1 MIMQSRSVRMPD
13 CNDISVIFIP
23 GGIVEMSRLKTSWIV
38 MANVALMSAILAFV
52 VLYSN
57 YEKKEN
63 YRHQVEHFVNTTI
76 AMERVTGN
84 YLEAE
89 QGICDNWAQY
99 INNRDLTLEEAAAY
113 VRATHAKAN
122 TSAHLIDTETL
133 KGYSTRSKP
142 NTEDDYEVSYERLGL
157 LGDGSWIADLGEAI
171 NITRTYTNPI
181 NGEQS
186 LAFCNRITV
195 RDAET
200 GEEKQAYLLRIVP
213 TSNLEEKWVFPKE
226 EYENED
232 FSIIDTD
239 SNYVIRGRSFKNASF
254 FEFYKS
260 YNQPGIQVQ
269 QQLFEDILSG
279 TGSFTMLDSRGTECI
294 VAYTPITSTKGW
306 MLLSS
311 APVSDLNAVTENWIL
326 IGVITFGLLILLVM
340 DVLYMRSFNKK
351 LRVMAREAEAANKA
365 KTDFLSTM
373 SHDIRTP
380 MNAIIGLT
388 AIAEKKLD
396 DREAVAENLRKISLA
411 SSHLLTLINDILDI
425 SKVESG
431 KLNLSPLTFSIVET
445 VQNLVNLSQPMIKEK
460 NIDFSFRINRMEK
473 EYLYADQLRLN
484 QIYIN
489 ILSNAIKY
497 TMPGGSVTVDLREEE
512 SEKEGCVKLIYRV
525 ADTGIGMSPEFLE
538 KMYQPFSRQTDS
550 RVNSIQGTGLGLAIT
565 RQMVELMNG
574 TIECQSELEKGT
586 TFIITLDLP
595 IAEKQLEEMRF
606 DGVDVLIADD
616 DPVLLETAA
625 DALETMGVNAEQAK
639 SGKEAL
645 EMTRRRHESGKDY
658 DVIILDWK
666 MPDMNG
672 IETIRRI
679 RTEVDANIPIL
690 VTSAYDWSDIED
702 AAKEAGANGFVG
714 KPLFRSRLYEKISEL
729 LGTEVTALEP
739 EDDYS
744 DLAGMNILIAE
755 DNDIN
760 WEIISTMLDMF
771 GITSERAE
779 NGQICVNKMAEAAE
793 GCFDLIFMDVQ
804 MPEMNGLDAT
814 RNIRRLENKWAASI
828 PIIAMTAD
836 AFSENVAECLEAGM
850 NGHIPKPIDMKLVI
864 KEIRRIKEEK
874 RK

>member
-1 MIMQSRSVRMPD
+1 
-13 CNDISVIFIP
+13 
-23 GGIVEMSRLKTSWIV
+23 MSRMKTSWIV
-38 MANVALMSAILAFV
+38 IANVALICAILAFV

-57 YEKKEN
+57 YERKEN
-63 YRHQVEHFVNTTI
+63 YQHQEEHFVNSTI

-84 YLEAE
+84 YLEGE

-99 INNRDLTLEEAAAY
+99 INSQDMTLEEAAEY
-113 VRATHAKAN
+113 VRATHAKET
-122 TSAHLIDTETL
+122 TSAHLIDMETL
-133 KGYSTRSKP
+133 TGYSTRPKL
-142 NTEDDYEVSYERLGL
+142 NTEDEYDVSYTRMDLI
-157 LGDGSWIADLGEAI
+157 GDGSWIADLGEAI
-171 NITRTYTNPI
+171 NITRTFTNPL

-186 LAFCNRITV
+186 LAFCNRISV
-195 RDAET
+195 RDPET
-200 GEEKQAYLLRIVP
+200 KEKRQAYLLRIVP
-213 TSNLEEKWVFPKE
+213 TSNLEEKWVFPQE
-226 EYENED
+226 EYENEE

-260 YNQPGIQVQ
+260 YNQPGITTQ
-269 QQLFEDILSG
+269 QQLFEDILAE
-279 TGSFTMLDSRGTECI
+279 TGSFTMLDSKGRECI
-294 VAYTPITSTKGW
+294 VAYTPLTSTKGW
-306 MLLSS
+306 VLLSTTL
-311 APVSDLNAVTENWIL
+311 VSDLNAATQNWML
-326 IGVITFGLLILLVM
+326 IGVITFGLLLLLVM
-340 DVLYMRSFNKK
+340 DFLYMNSINKK

-411 SSHLLTLINDILDI
+411 SNHLLTLINDILDI

-445 VQNLVNLSQPMIKEK
+445 VQNLMNLSQPMVKEK

-473 EYLYADQLRLN
+473 EYFYADQLRLN

-497 TMPGGSVTVDLREEE
+497 TMPGGSVSVDLWEEE

-565 RQMVELMNG
+565 RQMVELMDG

-586 TFIITLDLP
+586 TFTITLDLP

-606 DGVDVLIADD
+606 NDVDVLIADD
-616 DPVLLETAA
+616 DLILLETAV
-625 DALETMGVNAEQAK
+625 DTLESMGINAEQAK
-639 SGKEAL
+639 NGMEAL
-645 EMTRRRHESGKDY
+645 EMTCRRHETGKDY
-658 DVIILDWK
+658 NVIIMDWK
-666 MPDMNG
+666 MPDMSG

-679 RTEVDANIPIL
+679 REEVGYQIPIL
-690 VTSAYDWSDIED
+690 LTSAYDWSEIED
-702 AAKEAGANGFVG
+702 TAKEAGANGFIG
-714 KPLFRSRLYEKISEL
+714 KPLFRSRLYEKINEL
-729 LGTEVTALEP
+729 LGSEAKTLEP

-760 WEIISTMLDMF
+760 WEIISTMLGML

-779 NGQICVNKMAEAAE
+779 NGRICTEKMAEAEE
-793 GCFDLIFMDVQ
+793 GSYDLLFMDIQ

-814 RNIRRLENKWAASI
+814 RNIRKLENKWAASI

-850 NGHIPKPIDMKLVI
+850 NGHIPKPVDMKLVI

-874 RK
+874 KK